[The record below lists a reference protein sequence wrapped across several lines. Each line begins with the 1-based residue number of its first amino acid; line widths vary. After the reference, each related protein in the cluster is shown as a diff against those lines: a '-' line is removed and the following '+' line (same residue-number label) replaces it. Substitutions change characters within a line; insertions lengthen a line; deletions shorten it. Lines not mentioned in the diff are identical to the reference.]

1 MPMYKLPEFRE
12 FIKKQ
17 TFPEPGPV
25 ADTICGRKTAY
36 LDKVKVVEE
45 KDGILVCDFVISNG
59 SIDRDFDTINPDGW
73 NLENYRKNPVV
84 LWNHEWD
91 DPPVAKSLEERVE
104 N

>member
-45 KDGILVCDFVISNG
+45 KGRHPGLRLC
-59 SIDRDFDTINPDGW
+59 
-73 NLENYRKNPVV
+73 NL
-84 LWNHEWD
+84 
-91 DPPVAKSLEERVE
+91 
-104 N
+104 